1 MGRPPQVRTKLPF
14 LRKCNR
20 YLWSLDSR
28 YFPFVKVLLKAHLVL
43 RQFSKIEHKCK
54 ELKSEGPTASLI
66 WKKRKLS
73 KKRQFLRRVITIFNR
88 DYDLHK
94 ITINRYTFAMKCT
107 ISKSFYGVRPL
118 FKITY

>member
-43 RQFSKIEHKCK
+43 RQFPKIEHKCK
-54 ELKSEGPTASLI
+54 RLKSEGPTTSLI
-66 WKKRKLS
+66 WKKGNLA
-73 KKRQFLRRVITIFNR
+73 KKDNFLEE
-88 DYDLHK
+88 
-94 ITINRYTFAMKCT
+94 
-107 ISKSFYGVRPL
+107 
-118 FKITY
+118 